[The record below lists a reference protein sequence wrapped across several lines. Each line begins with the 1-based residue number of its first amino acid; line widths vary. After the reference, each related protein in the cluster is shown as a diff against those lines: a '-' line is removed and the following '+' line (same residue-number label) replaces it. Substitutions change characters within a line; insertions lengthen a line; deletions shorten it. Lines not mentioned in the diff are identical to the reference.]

1 MVCSN
6 FFQTDSVQCSNQI
19 PYMGFRRLRY
29 ILWFMDPESTLQS
42 NKMGGFFCKEHDEIF
57 TTVLYWMYATGFE
70 QKIADAIHRLID
82 ILKNRYWMILDY
94 FPKRRETLF
103 IPLGTLMTERWKLI
117 EITILVMGSCRF
129 KPHICNWLVVSTPMK
144 NMSSPVGI
152 TLPSWYGKIKFMFQT
167 TNRVTCVPSK

>member
-1 MVCSN
+1 
-6 FFQTDSVQCSNQI
+6 
-19 PYMGFRRLRY
+19 
-29 ILWFMDPESTLQS
+29 MDPESTLQS

-103 IPLGTLMTERWKLI
+103 IPLGTLMTER
-117 EITILVMGSCRF
+117 
-129 KPHICNWLVVSTPMK
+129 
-144 NMSSPVGI
+144 
-152 TLPSWYGKIKFMFQT
+152 
-167 TNRVTCVPSK
+167 